1 MAENDPNAPPGAVP
15 PKPSEAAKVQPKKET
30 VRISLPPKPA
40 ATIKL
45 PTLPGGAPPPSAAG
59 SAAAKGPPAPPKPP
73 TSLPGAPAG
82 PRPATAAP
90 AFPQASRPA
99 AAAGLASRPG
109 VVPAAKPM
117 SFLDGALA
125 VVAAVIGLV
134 AVYWVWNLLSMN

>member
-1 MAENDPNAPPGAVP
+1 MAENDPNPPPGAVP

-45 PTLPGGAPPPSAAG
+45 PTLPGGPPSASAAG
-59 SAAAKGPPAPPKPP
+59 SPAAKGPLAPPKPP
-73 TSLPGAPAG
+73 TSLPGVPSG

-90 AFPQASRPA
+90 ASPQASRPA
-99 AAAGLASRPG
+99 GVPGLAPRSG
-109 VVPAAKPM
+109 VVPAGKRM

-125 VVAAVIGLV
+125 VVAAVVGLV